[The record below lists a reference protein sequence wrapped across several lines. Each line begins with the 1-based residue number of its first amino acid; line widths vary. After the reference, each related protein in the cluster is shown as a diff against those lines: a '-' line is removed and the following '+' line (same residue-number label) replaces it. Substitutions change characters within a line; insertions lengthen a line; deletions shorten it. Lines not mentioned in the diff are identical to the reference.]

1 MRILLHTIDM
11 KRATSL
17 ILIAI
22 CLGLWIS
29 LTGCNDHPLKEVI
42 YQHSFEDG
50 ISTGET
56 STSFGSATISGGTT
70 DTGESTG
77 FGTAS
82 GTSGDT
88 STGKTD
94 IGPFCGNGIVEDGEQ
109 CDDGDQNG
117 DFPAPC
123 GPECFWNVS

>member
-1 MRILLHTIDM
+1 MRILLHTPYM

-22 CLGLWIS
+22 CLGIWIS

-42 YQHSFEDG
+42 YQHSFGEG
-50 ISTGET
+50 IGTGATSYGET
-56 STSFGSATISGGTT
+56 TGSGGTTGTGSSTSFGS
-70 DTGESTG
+70 
-77 FGTAS
+77 AS

-88 STGKTD
+88 SSGKTD
-94 IGPFCGNGIVEDGEQ
+94 VGPVCGNGIVEDGEQ
-109 CDDGDQNG
+109 CDEGDQNG